1 MASKDTV
8 IAATDKIMIFT
19 FYFAQLLFAVFI
31 VNAPIDFLHYEL
43 LAIITQ
49 ILALT
54 VGNFVFLFFLK
65 TALLLER
72 KTA

>member
-72 KTA
+72 KTT

>member
-19 FYFAQLLFAVFI
+19 LYFAQLLFAVFI

>member
-8 IAATDKIMIFT
+8 IAAADKIMIFT
-19 FYFAQLLFAVFI
+19 FYFGQLLFAVFI
-31 VNAPIDFLHYEL
+31 VNTPINFLHYEL

-49 ILALT
+49 ILGLT